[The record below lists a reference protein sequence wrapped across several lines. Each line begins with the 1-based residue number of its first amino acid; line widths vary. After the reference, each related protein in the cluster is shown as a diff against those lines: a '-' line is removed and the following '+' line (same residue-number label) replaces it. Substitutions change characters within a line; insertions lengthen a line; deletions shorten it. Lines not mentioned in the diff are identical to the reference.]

1 MTTPPD
7 TGPPGLLPR
16 WAARLALVVPPATGP
31 RRWQR
36 YVAGTRLEAASTR
49 LRDAPASAA
58 RLAASVADRAE
69 RPGEAWRIAAAARE
83 LAGDDAGA
91 LDAVRRAIDAGERT
105 VATALMWRRCAARL
119 GRTAQAHDA
128 LVMLARTPPRNH
140 VELER
145 AITGIVLADRGLVGE
160 FDAMVSELPFAGQAD
175 RSRLDD
181 LLDEFRLGDAAAAG
195 PAEFAAERARVLRE
209 REAPLLWV
217 TQALTR
223 ARAWRRLAEFIVTTP
238 PDSPEIGPR
247 GAGAPFPTAEVGRAA
262 VQALRAGDAQ
272 AASML
277 AARALVA
284 RPGRDDF
291 QRTFAAARE
300 QLSIARRGWT
310 FPPRAEATPYEPAD
324 RAVLSLLSQS
334 APIRSGGYAAR
345 SHGVA
350 TALSARGWDVR
361 AVTRLGFPYDGWDPD
376 DTREVPPSDTVDG
389 IVYHRLLDPGVR
401 RYPQVPLAA
410 YVDRFER
417 GVRDLA
423 AGHRA
428 TLLHGSSFYVVGL
441 AGLTAAR
448 KLGLPF
454 VYEMR
459 GLEELMALSRDPA
472 FAGSDR
478 HRFLERIETDVA
490 READL
495 VFVITEALGRELARR
510 GVAEERIV
518 VVPNGVHT
526 DRFTPRERD
535 RALESRLRLAGKTVI
550 GYAGGLVDYE
560 GLDLLLDAVA
570 GLGRRDDLHVLV
582 VGDGAA
588 EPMLRERAERLGL
601 GASVTFTGRVP
612 HDEVRRYLSLV
623 DIAPF
628 PRLPLPV
635 CELISPIKPFEAM
648 AMQKAVVVSDVAALA
663 EFVDD
668 GVTGR
673 VFRKGE
679 AGQLRRV
686 LEDLLDDPHRRRELG
701 VAARDWVLRH
711 RDWGTLTAAVD
722 AAYTAVLTGTI
733 SRRG

>member
-1 MTTPPD
+1 MTTSGTQTP
-7 TGPPGLLPR
+7 GPLSR
-16 WAARLALVVPPATGP
+16 WGARLALVAPPAAGP
-31 RRWQR
+31 QRWQR
-36 YVAGTRLEAASTR
+36 FVTESRLEAAAAR
-49 LRDAPASAA
+49 LRDEPATAA
-58 RLAASVADRAE
+58 LLAASVADHAE

-91 LDAVRRAIDAGERT
+91 LDAVRRAIDAGEQT
-105 VATALMWRRCAARL
+105 VATALMWRRSAARL

-145 AITGIVLADRGLVGE
+145 AITGIVLAGRDLVDE
-160 FDAMVSELPFAGQAD
+160 FDAMVSALPFAERAD

-181 LLDEFRLGDAAAAG
+181 LLDEFALGDAAVAG
-195 PAEFAAERARVLRE
+195 PEAFAAARARVLRE
-209 REAPLLWV
+209 REAPLLWM
-217 TQALTR
+217 TQALVR

-262 VQALRAGDAQ
+262 VQALRAGDAH

-291 QRTFAAARE
+291 RRTFAAARD
-300 QLSIARRGWT
+300 QLSISRSGWT
-310 FPPRAEATPYEPAD
+310 FPPRAVATPYEPD
-324 RAVLSLLSQS
+324 TRAVLSVLSQS

-350 TALSARGWDVR
+350 TALTARGWDVQ
-361 AVTRLGFPYDGWDPD
+361 AVTRLGFPYDGWDPG
-376 DTREVPPSDTVDG
+376 DTREVPASDTVDG

-401 RYPQVPLAA
+401 GYPQVPLAD

-423 AGHRA
+423 ARHRVA
-428 TLLHGSSFYVVGL
+428 LIHGSSFYVVGL

-448 KLGLPF
+448 RLGLPF
-454 VYEMR
+454 IYEMR
-459 GLEELMALSRDPA
+459 GLEELMTLSRDPA

-478 HRFLERIETDVA
+478 HRFLERVETAVA
-490 READL
+490 RESDL
-495 VFVITEALGRELARR
+495 VFVITEALGREMVGR
-510 GVAEERIV
+510 GVAEDRIV

-526 DRFTPRERD
+526 DRFTPRGRD
-535 RALESRLRLAGKTVI
+535 RELESRLRLAGKTVI

-560 GLDLLLDAVA
+560 GLELLLDAVA
-570 GLGRRDDLHVLV
+570 GLGLRDDLQVLI

-588 EPMLRERAERLGL
+588 EPSLRDRAERLGL
-601 GASVTFTGRVP
+601 GASVSFTGRVP
-612 HDEVRRYLSLV
+612 HDQVRRYLSLV
-623 DIAPF
+623 DVAPF

-635 CELISPIKPFEAM
+635 CELISPIKPFESM
-648 AMQKAVVVSDVAALA
+648 AMEKAVVVSDVAALT

-673 VFRKGE
+673 VFRKGD
-679 AGQLRRV
+679 AGDLRRV
-686 LEDLLDDPHRRRELG
+686 LADLLDDAGQRRELG
-701 VAARDWVLRH
+701 VAARDWVLRN
-711 RDWGTLTAAVD
+711 RDWSTLTDVVD
-722 AAYTAVLTGTI
+722 AAYTAALTGATG
-733 SRRG
+733 SRG